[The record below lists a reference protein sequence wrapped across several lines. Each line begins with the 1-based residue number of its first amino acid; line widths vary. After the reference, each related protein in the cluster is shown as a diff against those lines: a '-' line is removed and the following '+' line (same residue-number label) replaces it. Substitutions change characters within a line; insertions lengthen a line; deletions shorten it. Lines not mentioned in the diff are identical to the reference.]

1 MEFITSE
8 NVELLWEII
17 MEEDIVK
24 VIPKNRIYE
33 FRQFYIGQ
41 VKQYYEMVCSGSSN
55 LPLVKMNQDFIR
67 GFIQKVQSV
76 PQQKRTEPK
85 NKELYTAEEIQTDRR
100 SQFESE
106 LTRKQNEFK
115 NAMTVPVPE
124 IPKFGDQLDKPM
136 GSAMDELIAKTL
148 AERNYDVQMIQ
159 KQNSTNGT
167 ASTEQFLKGQE
178 TSVKVSKPGYSNPN
192 INVSPQQNQTQNQIK
207 YIKIGDEIDDNTL
220 KSTSVID
227 LSSSSKLERLDKKN
241 VSWGNNEYQEYA
253 QQNSTEIQ
261 NTLFSK
267 LKYVA
272 PIQNETTMN
281 NDVEGL
287 KSEINIL
294 KNQLSILNDKFDKL
308 MSKLPDV

>member
-1 MEFITSE
+1 MEFITSD

-24 VIPKNRIYE
+24 VIPKNRINE

-41 VKQYYEMVCSGSSN
+41 VKHYYELAGPIK
-55 LPLVKMNQDFIR
+55 LPLVKMNQDFIS
-67 GFIQKVQSV
+67 GFMKKLQPAP
-76 PQQKRTEPK
+76 PQQHQQQTPPK
-85 NKELYTAEEIQTDRR
+85 TKELYTAEEIQTDKR

-115 NAMTVPVPE
+115 NAMSVPVPE
-124 IPKFGDQLDKPM
+124 IPNFGDQLDKPI
-136 GSAMDELIAKTL
+136 GSAMDQLIAKTL

-159 KQNSTNGT
+159 KQHANDVANV
-167 ASTEQFLKGQE
+167 EQFLKGQE
-178 TSVKVSKPGYSNPN
+178 TSVKASKPGYKPTTTTMAQS
-192 INVSPQQNQTQNQIK
+192 QNQIK
-207 YIKIGDEIDDNTL
+207 YIKIGDDIDDNTL

-227 LSSSSKLERLDKKN
+227 LSSPKLERPDKKN
-241 VSWGNNEYQEYA
+241 VSWGNNEYQEYT

-272 PIQNETTMN
+272 PNNNE
-281 NDVEGL
+281 VEGL
-287 KSEINIL
+287 KNEINDL
-294 KNQLSILNDKFDKL
+294 KTQISTLNDKFDKL
-308 MSKLPDV
+308 ISKLKI

>member
-24 VIPKNRIYE
+24 VIPKNRINE

-41 VKQYYEMVCSGSSN
+41 VKQYSEYVVGRN
-55 LPLVKMNQDFIR
+55 PNIPLVKINQDFIT
-67 GFIQKVQSV
+67 GFIKKIQPSP
-76 PQQKRTEPK
+76 PQQQQQSQPK
-85 NKELYTAEEIQTDRR
+85 TKELYTAEEIQTDKR

-124 IPKFGDQLDKPM
+124 IPKFGDQLDKPI

-159 KQNSTNGT
+159 KQNANGI
-167 ASTEQFLKGQE
+167 ANVEQFLKGQE
-178 TSVKVSKPGYSNPN
+178 TSVKAAKPGYNP
-192 INVSPQQNQTQNQIK
+192 VTTAPQQNQIK
-207 YIKIGDEIDDNTL
+207 YIKIGDDVDDSAL
-220 KSTSVID
+220 KTTNVID
-227 LSSSSKLERLDKKN
+227 LSSPKLERPDRKN
-241 VSWGNNEYQEYA
+241 VSWGNNEYQEYT
-253 QQNSTEIQ
+253 QQNSVESQ

-267 LKYVA
+267 LKYIA
-272 PIQNETTMN
+272 PNNNE
-281 NDVEGL
+281 VEGL
-287 KSEINIL
+287 KSEINNL
-294 KNQLSILNDKFDKL
+294 KTQISMLNDKFDKL
-308 MSKLPDV
+308 ISKLT

>member
-1 MEFITSE
+1 MEFITSD

-24 VIPKNRIYE
+24 VIPKNRINE

-41 VKQYYEMVCSGSSN
+41 VKQYSEYVIGRNSN
-55 LPLVKMNQDFIR
+55 TPLVKINQDFIS
-67 GFIQKVQSV
+67 GFMKKLQPIP
-76 PQQKRTEPK
+76 PQQPSQQIQPK
-85 NKELYTAEEIQTDRR
+85 NKELYTAEEIQTDKR

-124 IPKFGDQLDKPM
+124 IPNFGDQLDKPI

-159 KQNSTNGT
+159 KQNATGGGNV
-167 ASTEQFLKGQE
+167 EQFLKSQE
-178 TSVKVSKPGYSNPN
+178 TSVKVDKPGYNN
-192 INVSPQQNQTQNQIK
+192 QINTTPQQNQIK
-207 YIKIGDEIDDNTL
+207 YIKIGDDIDENTL
-220 KSTSVID
+220 RTTNVID
-227 LSSSSKLERLDKKN
+227 LSSPKLERLDKKN
-241 VSWGNNEYQEYA
+241 VSWGNNEYQEYT

-267 LKYVA
+267 FKPL
-272 PIQNETTMN
+272 TH
-281 NDVEGL
+281 
-287 KSEINIL
+287 EITEISQDAAIINMTKEIYDL
-294 KNQLSILNDKFDKL
+294 KNKMNELTNKVNSLIDKFK
-308 MSKLPDV
+308 V

>member
-24 VIPKNRIYE
+24 VIPKNRINE

-41 VKQYYEMVCSGSSN
+41 VKQYSEYVVGRN
-55 LPLVKMNQDFIR
+55 TNTPLVKINQDFIS
-67 GFIQKVQSV
+67 GFMKRLQPIP
-76 PQQKRTEPK
+76 PQQTQQQQTAPK
-85 NKELYTAEEIQTDRR
+85 NKELYTAEEIQTDKR

-124 IPKFGDQLDKPM
+124 IPNFGDQLDKPI
-136 GSAMDELIAKTL
+136 GSAMDQLIAKTL

-159 KQNSTNGT
+159 KQHANGV
-167 ASTEQFLKGQE
+167 ANVEQFLKSQE
-178 TSVKVSKPGYSNPN
+178 TSVKVDKPRYNPTTTGSQ
-192 INVSPQQNQTQNQIK
+192 IQNQIK
-207 YIKIGDEIDDNTL
+207 YIKIGNEIDDNTL
-220 KSTSVID
+220 KSTGVID
-227 LSSSSKLERLDKKN
+227 LSSPKLESPDKKN
-241 VSWGNNEYQEYA
+241 VSWGNNEYQEYTH
-253 QQNSTEIQ
+253 QNSTEIQ

-272 PIQNETTMN
+272 PNNE
-281 NDVEGL
+281 VEGL
-287 KSEINIL
+287 KSEINDL

-308 MSKLPDV
+308 VNSLSK

>member
-41 VKQYYEMVCSGSSN
+41 IKQYSEYVVGRN
-55 LPLVKMNQDFIR
+55 TNIPLVKINQDFIS
-67 GFIQKVQSV
+67 GFIKKIQPA
-76 PQQKRTEPK
+76 PQQQQQQQQSQPK
-85 NKELYTAEEIQTDRR
+85 TKELYTAEEIQTDKR

-115 NAMTVPVPE
+115 NAMSVPVPE
-124 IPKFGDQLDKPM
+124 IPKFGDQLDKPI

-159 KQNSTNGT
+159 KQNANPNGV
-167 ASTEQFLKGQE
+167 ANVEQFLKSQE
-178 TSVKVSKPGYSNPN
+178 TSVKASKPGYNPN
-192 INVSPQQNQTQNQIK
+192 PSVTQQQQNQIK
-207 YIKIGDEIDDNTL
+207 YIKIGDEVDDSAL
-220 KSTSVID
+220 KTTNVID
-227 LSSSSKLERLDKKN
+227 LSSPKLERPDKKN
-241 VSWGNNEYQEYA
+241 VSWGNNEYQEYT
-253 QQNSTEIQ
+253 QQNSVESQ

-272 PIQNETTMN
+272 PNNNNE
-281 NDVEGL
+281 VEEL
-287 KSEINIL
+287 KSEINDL
-294 KNQLSILNDKFDKL
+294 KTQIRILNDKFDKL
-308 MSKLPDV
+308 ISKFI

>member
-41 VKQYYEMVCSGSSN
+41 IKQYSEYVVGRN
-55 LPLVKMNQDFIR
+55 TNIPLVKINQDFIT
-67 GFIQKVQSV
+67 GFIKKIQPA
-76 PQQKRTEPK
+76 PQQQQQQSQPK
-85 NKELYTAEEIQTDRR
+85 TKELYTAEEIQTDKR

-124 IPKFGDQLDKPM
+124 IPKFGDQLDKPI

-159 KQNSTNGT
+159 KQNANGV
-167 ASTEQFLKGQE
+167 ANVEQFLKSQE
-178 TSVKVSKPGYSNPN
+178 TSVKAAKPGYNPTPS
-192 INVSPQQNQTQNQIK
+192 VTQQQENQIK
-207 YIKIGDEIDDNTL
+207 YIKIGDDIDDNTL
-220 KSTSVID
+220 KTTNVID
-227 LSSSSKLERLDKKN
+227 LSSPKLERPDKKN

-253 QQNSTEIQ
+253 EQNSTEIQ

-267 LKYVA
+267 LKYIA
-272 PIQNETTMN
+272 PNNNEV
-281 NDVEGL
+281 DGL
-287 KSEINIL
+287 KSEINEL
-294 KNQLSILNDKFDKL
+294 KSQITILNDKFDELLK
-308 MSKLPDV
+308 KFKN

>member
-1 MEFITSE
+1 MEFITSD

-24 VIPKNRIYE
+24 VIPKNRINE

-41 VKQYYEMVCSGSSN
+41 VKQYYELVGTIN
-55 LPLVKMNQDFIR
+55 LPLVKMNQDFIS
-67 GFIQKVQSV
+67 GFMKKLQPIP
-76 PQQKRTEPK
+76 PQQPSQQIQPK
-85 NKELYTAEEIQTDRR
+85 NKELYTAEEIQTDKR

-124 IPKFGDQLDKPM
+124 IPNFGDQLDKPI
-136 GSAMDELIAKTL
+136 GSAMDQLIAKTL

-159 KQNSTNGT
+159 KQHANGV
-167 ASTEQFLKGQE
+167 ANVEQFLKSQE
-178 TSVKVSKPGYSNPN
+178 TSVKVDKPGYKPTTTGTQS
-192 INVSPQQNQTQNQIK
+192 QNQIK
-207 YIKIGDEIDDNTL
+207 YIKIGDDIDDNTL

-227 LSSSSKLERLDKKN
+227 LSSPKLERLDKKN

-253 QQNSTEIQ
+253 QNSMEIQ

-272 PIQNETTMN
+272 PIQNETSAN
-281 NDVEGL
+281 NEVAEL
-287 KSEINIL
+287 KSEINYL
-294 KNQLSILNDKFDKL
+294 KNQFTILNDKFDKL
-308 MSKLPDV
+308 MSKFA

>member
-41 VKQYYEMVCSGSSN
+41 IKQYSEYVVGRN
-55 LPLVKMNQDFIR
+55 TNIPLVKINQDFIT
-67 GFIQKVQSV
+67 GFIKKIQPA
-76 PQQKRTEPK
+76 PQQQQQQQSQPK
-85 NKELYTAEEIQTDRR
+85 TKELYTAEEIQTDKR

-124 IPKFGDQLDKPM
+124 IPKFGDQLDKPI

-159 KQNSTNGT
+159 KQNANGV
-167 ASTEQFLKGQE
+167 ANVEQFLKGQE
-178 TSVKVSKPGYSNPN
+178 TSVKAAKPGYNPPT
-192 INVSPQQNQTQNQIK
+192 SAQQQNQIK
-207 YIKIGDEIDDNTL
+207 YIKIGDDVDDSAL
-220 KSTSVID
+220 KTTNVID
-227 LSSSSKLERLDKKN
+227 LSSPKLERPDKKN
-241 VSWGNNEYQEYA
+241 VSWGNNEYQEYTH
-253 QQNSTEIQ
+253 QNSVESQ

-272 PIQNETTMN
+272 PNNNNE
-281 NDVEGL
+281 VEEL
-287 KSEINIL
+287 KSEINNL
-294 KNQLSILNDKFDKL
+294 KTQITILNDKFDKL
-308 MSKLPDV
+308 LSKFT

>member
-24 VIPKNRIYE
+24 VIPKNRINE

-41 VKQYYEMVCSGSSN
+41 VKQYYDYVVGSNTHTS
-55 LPLVKMNQDFIR
+55 LVKINQDFIS
-67 GFIQKVQSV
+67 GFMKKIQPA
-76 PQQKRTEPK
+76 PQQQQQKTQTK
-85 NKELYTAEEIQTDRR
+85 TKELYTAEEIQTDKR

-124 IPKFGDQLDKPM
+124 IPNFGDQLDKPI

-148 AERNYDVQMIQ
+148 AERNYDVQMMQ
-159 KQNSTNGT
+159 ANSVNS
-167 ASTEQFLKGQE
+167 APNVEQFLKSQE
-178 TSVKVSKPGYSNPN
+178 TSVKATKPGYNSQTNT
-192 INVSPQQNQTQNQIK
+192 SQQQNQIK
-207 YIKIGDEIDDNTL
+207 YIKIGDDIDDKTL
-220 KSTSVID
+220 KSTNVID
-227 LSSSSKLERLDKKN
+227 LSSPKLERLDKKN

-253 QQNSTEIQ
+253 PQNLGESQ

-267 LKYVA
+267 LKYVV
-272 PIQNETTMN
+272 PTQNETSMN
-281 NDVEGL
+281 NEVAEL
-287 KSEINIL
+287 KGEIHIL
-294 KNQLSILNDKFDKL
+294 KTQLTLLNDKFDKL
-308 MSKLPDV
+308 VSKFA

>member
-24 VIPKNRIYE
+24 VIPKNRVSE

-41 VKQYYEMVCSGSSN
+41 VKQYSEYVIGRDTN
-55 LPLVKMNQDFIR
+55 IPLVKINQDFIS
-67 GFIQKVQSV
+67 GFMKKLQPIP
-76 PQQKRTEPK
+76 PQQQLQQTQPPK
-85 NKELYTAEEIQTDRR
+85 NKELYTAEEIQTDKR

-124 IPKFGDQLDKPM
+124 IPNFGDQLDKPI

-159 KQNSTNGT
+159 KQN
-167 ASTEQFLKGQE
+167 ASGVADVEQFLKGQE
-178 TSVKVSKPGYSNPN
+178 TSVKVNKPGYNPN
-192 INVSPQQNQTQNQIK
+192 PSVTQQQQQQNQIK
-207 YIKIGDEIDDNTL
+207 YIKIGDDVDDSVL
-220 KSTSVID
+220 KTKNVID
-227 LSSSSKLERLDKKN
+227 LSSQKLERLDKKN
-241 VSWGNNEYQEYA
+241 VSWGNNEYQEFG
-253 QQNSTEIQ
+253 QQNLIESQ
-261 NTLFSK
+261 NNLFSK

-272 PIQNETTMN
+272 PNNEV
-281 NDVEGL
+281 DGL
-287 KSEINIL
+287 KSEINDL
-294 KNQLSILNDKFDKL
+294 KIQIGILNDKFDQL
-308 MSKLPDV
+308 MSKTA